1 MLKEQLATNSTRS
14 FLNVKSRDKATQSIT
29 NISSRRIKEETKRK
43 TIYFTR
49 KCKML
54 DNVPC

>member
-29 NISSRRIKEETKRK
+29 NISSRRIKEETKR
-43 TIYFTR
+43 IYFTR
-49 KCKML
+49 KCKMV